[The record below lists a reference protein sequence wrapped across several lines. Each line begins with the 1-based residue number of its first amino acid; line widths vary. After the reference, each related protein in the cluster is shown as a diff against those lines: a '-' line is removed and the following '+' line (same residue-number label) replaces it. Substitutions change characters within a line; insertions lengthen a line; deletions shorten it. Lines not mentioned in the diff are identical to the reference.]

1 MKRLSK
7 VLFAL
12 AVILLIALPLSAA
25 KSMNVT
31 WSWLL
36 NDPYVTSYRYQL
48 DGESEDGWTVVD
60 GTTSSYQATG
70 LDPYKDY
77 TLYLQCT
84 YDGKIWSDSAT
95 STAYA
100 LLQVEEIV
108 EDLPVV
114 EEVAPVEAETASF
127 TLFGYTVENSWL
139 DGVFTSTLKEKG
151 IVTEDDVRG
160 FALSEVEKYGEML
173 TSSATISFI
182 SDGFT
187 LTYPETIDPADY
199 IDVYKADLDAYITS
213 LFASEE
219 APEVEEA
226 PVEEAVEETEE
237 EMDIETSDFDVFGYR
252 ILNSWYEG
260 VFVSQT
266 EEFGLVS
273 EDDVIGFAEYEAE
286 KYGELL
292 TSNCYVYIVP
302 DGFILLYP
310 ETLDIAPYIGIYK
323 SDLEEYISSLFAA
336 AEEPV
341 VEETIEESPVVEE
354 VAPVEAETASFTLF
368 GYTVENSWLDGVFT
382 STLKEKGIVTED
394 DVRGFALSEVEKY
407 GEMLTANTAISF
419 VADGFTLTYPET
431 VDPADYIDVYKA
443 DLDAYITSLFTSEEA
458 PVEETEIVVE
468 EAEVPPAPEKAEA
481 IDVPEP
487 ISDVEVKL
495 SPKAEKV
502 SSFSF
507 RLGIDGGVEM
517 GINEVDPYSTIFP
530 RLNIS
535 LDFRNI
541 LSFGKLGFGT
551 RFDIGSVFKPL
562 DGTFI
567 GHDFNYFLNGNN
579 WAMDATVDAKLMAYL
594 NLGKF
599 DFYLG
604 GGIGYSI
611 GSHNL
616 YNRTHSG
623 ENTVFGFDTALVATG
638 VVGLEWNITDSF
650 SLALEGYYRNFFQS
664 EAKAQSFAASLVMGF
679 RF

>member
-1 MKRLSK
+1 M
-7 VLFAL
+7 
-12 AVILLIALPLSAA
+12 
-25 KSMNVT
+25 
-31 WSWLL
+31 
-36 NDPYVTSYRYQL
+36 
-48 DGESEDGWTVVD
+48 
-60 GTTSSYQATG
+60 
-70 LDPYKDY
+70 
-77 TLYLQCT
+77 
-84 YDGKIWSDSAT
+84 
-95 STAYA
+95 
-100 LLQVEEIV
+100 EEKK
-108 EDLPVV
+108 
-114 EEVAPVEAETASF
+114 AETASF
-127 TLFGYTVENSWL
+127 
-139 DGVFTSTLKEKG
+139 
-151 IVTEDDVRG
+151 
-160 FALSEVEKYGEML
+160 A
-173 TSSATISFI
+173 
-182 SDGFT
+182 
-187 LTYPETIDPADY
+187 
-199 IDVYKADLDAYITS
+199 
-213 LFASEE
+213 
-219 APEVEEA
+219 
-226 PVEEAVEETEE
+226 
-237 EMDIETSDFDVFGYR
+237 
-252 ILNSWYEG
+252 
-260 VFVSQT
+260 
-266 EEFGLVS
+266 
-273 EDDVIGFAEYEAE
+273 
-286 KYGELL
+286 
-292 TSNCYVYIVP
+292 
-302 DGFILLYP
+302 
-310 ETLDIAPYIGIYK
+310 
-323 SDLEEYISSLFAA
+323 
-336 AEEPV
+336 
-341 VEETIEESPVVEE
+341 
-354 VAPVEAETASFTLF
+354 LF

-431 VDPADYIDVYKA
+431 VDPADYIEVYKA

-487 ISDVEVKL
+487 ISEVEVKL

-517 GINEVDPYSTIFP
+517 GINEIDPYSTIFP
-530 RLNIS
+530 RFNIS

-650 SLALEGYYRNFFQS
+650 SLAREGYYRNFFQS

>member
-173 TSSATISFI
+173 TANTAISFVP
-182 SDGFT
+182 DGFT
-187 LTYPETIDPADY
+187 LTYPEAVDPADY
-199 IDVYKADLDAYITS
+199 IDVYKADLVAYITS

-323 SDLEEYISSLFAA
+323 SDLEEYITSLFAA

-341 VEETIEESPVVEE
+341 VEETVEELPVVEE
-354 VAPVEAETASFTLF
+354 PQAEETVAVAP
-368 GYTVENSWLDGVFT
+368 
-382 STLKEKGIVTED
+382 
-394 DVRGFALSEVEKY
+394 
-407 GEMLTANTAISF
+407 
-419 VADGFTLTYPET
+419 
-431 VDPADYIDVYKA
+431 
-443 DLDAYITSLFTSEEA
+443 
-458 PVEETEIVVE
+458 
-468 EAEVPPAPEKAEA
+468 EAEVTEKEEVR
-481 IDVPEP
+481 VPEP
-487 ISDVEVKL
+487 VGEILVSVVTDKARVETENAPEAVKKL
-495 SPKAEKV
+495 STFSVSTSLGAEFGFKTGREYV
-502 SSFSF
+502 T
-507 RLGIDGGVEM
+507 V
-517 GINEVDPYSTIFP
+517 FP
-530 RLNIS
+530 RLDIAGE
-535 LDFRNI
+535 FRNVF
-541 LSFGKLGFGT
+541 SFGPVEIGA
-551 RFDIGSVFKPL
+551 RFDIASVFRPL
-562 DGTFI
+562 DGTFL
-567 GHDFNYFLNGNN
+567 GHDFSYFLVGDN
-579 WAMDATVDAKLMAYL
+579 WAMDGTVDAKLMFSISSSSLRGYA
-594 NLGKF
+594 GI
-599 DFYLG
+599 
-604 GGIGYSI
+604 GIGYSI
-611 GSHNL
+611 ASNVSGITSH
-616 YNRTHSG
+616 T
-623 ENTVFGFDTALVATG
+623 EPKVFGFNSAVVATG
-638 VVGLEWNITDSF
+638 VLGLEWRISDAF
-650 SLALEGYYRNFFQS
+650 SLSLEGQARYFMETKEYAVGAAFRMGWNF
-664 EAKAQSFAASLVMGF
+664 
-679 RF
+679 

>member
-60 GTTSSYQATG
+60 GNTSSYQATG

-114 EEVAPVEAETASF
+114 EEVTPVEAETASF

-151 IVTEDDVRG
+151 IVAEDDVRG

-173 TSSATISFI
+173 TANTAISFVP
-182 SDGFT
+182 DGFT
-187 LTYPETIDPADY
+187 LTYPEAVDPAYY
-199 IDVYKADLDAYITS
+199 IDVYKADLYAYINS

-323 SDLEEYISSLFAA
+323 SDLEEYITFLFAA
-336 AEEPV
+336 AEEPA
-341 VEETIEESPVVEE
+341 VEETVEELPVVEE
-354 VAPVEAETASFTLF
+354 PQAEETVAVAP
-368 GYTVENSWLDGVFT
+368 
-382 STLKEKGIVTED
+382 
-394 DVRGFALSEVEKY
+394 
-407 GEMLTANTAISF
+407 
-419 VADGFTLTYPET
+419 
-431 VDPADYIDVYKA
+431 
-443 DLDAYITSLFTSEEA
+443 
-458 PVEETEIVVE
+458 
-468 EAEVPPAPEKAEA
+468 EAEVTEKEEVR
-481 IDVPEP
+481 VPEP
-487 ISDVEVKL
+487 VGEILVSVVTDKARVETENAPEAVKKL
-495 SPKAEKV
+495 STFSVSTSLGAEFGFKTGREYV
-502 SSFSF
+502 T
-507 RLGIDGGVEM
+507 V
-517 GINEVDPYSTIFP
+517 FP
-530 RLNIS
+530 RLDIAGE
-535 LDFRNI
+535 FRNVF
-541 LSFGKLGFGT
+541 SFGPVEIGA
-551 RFDIGSVFKPL
+551 RFDIASVFRPL
-562 DGTFI
+562 DGTFL
-567 GHDFNYFLNGNN
+567 GHDFSYFLVGDN
-579 WAMDATVDAKLMAYL
+579 WAMDGTVDAKLMFSISSSSLRGYA
-594 NLGKF
+594 GI
-599 DFYLG
+599 
-604 GGIGYSI
+604 GIGYSI
-611 GSHNL
+611 ASNVSGITSH
-616 YNRTHSG
+616 T
-623 ENTVFGFDTALVATG
+623 EPKVFGFNSAVVATG
-638 VVGLEWNITDSF
+638 VLGLEWRISDAF
-650 SLALEGYYRNFFQS
+650 SLSLEGQARYFMETKEYAVGAALRMGWNF
-664 EAKAQSFAASLVMGF
+664 
-679 RF
+679 

>member
-12 AVILLIALPLSAA
+12 AVILLIAFPLSAA

-114 EEVAPVEAETASF
+114 EEVTPVEAETVSFTLFGYTVENSWLDGVFTSTLKEKGIVAEDDVRGFALSEVEKYGEMLTSNVTISFVDDGFTLTYPEAVDPADYIDVYKADLVAYITSLFASEEAPEVEEAPVEEKRAETASF

-151 IVTEDDVRG
+151 IVAEDDVRG

-173 TSSATISFI
+173 TSN
-182 SDGFT
+182 
-187 LTYPETIDPADY
+187 
-199 IDVYKADLDAYITS
+199 
-213 LFASEE
+213 AS
-219 APEVEEA
+219 
-226 PVEEAVEETEE
+226 
-237 EMDIETSDFDVFGYR
+237 
-252 ILNSWYEG
+252 
-260 VFVSQT
+260 
-266 EEFGLVS
+266 
-273 EDDVIGFAEYEAE
+273 
-286 KYGELL
+286 
-292 TSNCYVYIVP
+292 
-302 DGFILLYP
+302 
-310 ETLDIAPYIGIYK
+310 
-323 SDLEEYISSLFAA
+323 
-336 AEEPV
+336 
-341 VEETIEESPVVEE
+341 
-354 VAPVEAETASFTLF
+354 
-368 GYTVENSWLDGVFT
+368 
-382 STLKEKGIVTED
+382 
-394 DVRGFALSEVEKY
+394 
-407 GEMLTANTAISF
+407 ISF
-419 VADGFTLTYPET
+419 VPDGFTLTYPET
-431 VDPADYIDVYKA
+431 VDPADYIEVYKA
-443 DLDAYITSLFTSEEA
+443 DLDAYITSLFTSKEA

-468 EAEVPPAPEKAEA
+468 ETEVPPAPEKAEA

-487 ISDVEVKL
+487 ISEVEVKL